1 MSIFQLVREV
11 IDLHKYNEDKETML
25 NTLLEDLIES
35 QKQLKDVPKE
45 KSEAL
50 RAMDTKDKMIAKLEA
65 KASRIAEEH
74 AKLVSRL
81 QEQNVEAS
89 KLLEQEPIP

>member
-35 QKQLKDVPKE
+35 
-45 KSEAL
+45 
-50 RAMDTKDKMIAKLEA
+50 
-65 KASRIAEEH
+65 
-74 AKLVSRL
+74 
-81 QEQNVEAS
+81 
-89 KLLEQEPIP
+89 